1 VRSSAAAE
9 NGGMQNLFQQ
19 MFAALERAAQRLRER
34 EIESYLSEAT
44 DAADLENRLRRLER
58 ASLRRQLLQV
68 AE

>member
-1 VRSSAAAE
+1 MRSSAAAE

-19 MFAALERAAQRLRER
+19 MFAALERAAQRLGER

>member
-1 VRSSAAAE
+1 
-9 NGGMQNLFQQ
+9 MKNLIQQ
-19 MFAALERAAQRLRER
+19 VFAALERGSQRLRER
-34 EIESYLSEAT
+34 EIETFLAEST

>member
-1 VRSSAAAE
+1 
-9 NGGMQNLFQQ
+9 MQNLFQQ

>member
-1 VRSSAAAE
+1 MQSSAAAE